1 MNICRSSS
9 RSTYWQTFILM
20 KNEELG
26 MKNLWLPSNSSFFI
40 LHSYLFILLV
50 LHLFH
55 YYLEAFAVY
64 RYHCDTSRNCDCFVV

>member
-1 MNICRSSS
+1 MNFCRSSS
-9 RSTYWQTFILM
+9 RSTYWQTLILM

-40 LHSYLFILLV
+40 LTSSFLV
-50 LHLFH
+50 LHLFY

-64 RYHCDTSRNCDCFVV
+64 RYHCDTSRNCDRFVV